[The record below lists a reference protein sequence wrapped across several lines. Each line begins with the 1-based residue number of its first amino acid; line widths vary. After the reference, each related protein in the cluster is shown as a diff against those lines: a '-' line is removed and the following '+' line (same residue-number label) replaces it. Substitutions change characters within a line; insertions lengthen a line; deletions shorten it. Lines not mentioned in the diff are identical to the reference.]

1 MRVLKD
7 FKGYSGSKIQL
18 IQDEDKLFVRKQG
31 NIDRNIMQLSVL
43 RELQIKVPTIYRTTS
58 EYFDMEY
65 VKGYDM
71 KTYLLNHKLE
81 DLLNFLA
88 EVLDKLAWDSKSE
101 NFSRVFNHKLKLFP
115 WGSFNLPFTQE
126 ELLARLPKLIPVSSY
141 HGDFTL
147 DNVLFD
153 HSGKFVLIDPLKT
166 EYESY
171 IFDIAKMRQ
180 DVECY
185 WFTRDDYE
193 PFVSKLATIDNFF
206 DQYRLGRHPAF
217 LILMLMRVLPYT
229 YEVADKE
236 YLLSE
241 IDRLWKL

>member
-7 FKGYSGSKIQL
+7 FKGYSGSRIQL
-18 IQDEDKLFVRKQG
+18 FQDGERLFVRKQG
-31 NIDRNIMQLSVL
+31 NIDRNIEQLSVL

-71 KTYLLNHKLE
+71 KTYLLNHQLE
-81 DLLNFLA
+81 ELLNFFS

-101 NFSRVFNHKLKLFP
+101 NFSRVFDQKLNLFP
-115 WGSFNLPFTQE
+115 WDNFDLPFSQE
-126 ELLARLPKLIPVSSY
+126 ELFARLPKLIPVSRY

-147 DNVLFD
+147 ENVIFD

-166 EYESY
+166 EYKSY
-171 IFDIAKMRQ
+171 VFDIAKMRQ
-180 DVECY
+180 DTECY

-206 DQYRLGRHPAF
+206 DQYPLGRHPAI
-217 LILMLMRVLPYT
+217 LVLMLMRVLPYSH
-229 YEVADKE
+229 EVADKE

-241 IDRLWKL
+241 IDRLWKS